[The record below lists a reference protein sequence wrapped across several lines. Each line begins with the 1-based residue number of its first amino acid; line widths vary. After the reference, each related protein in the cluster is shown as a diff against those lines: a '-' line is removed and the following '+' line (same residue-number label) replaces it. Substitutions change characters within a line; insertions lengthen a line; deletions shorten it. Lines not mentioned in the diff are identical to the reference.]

1 MFLRVRYTSTVNTQ
15 EILVPDNATGPFLNH
30 SQDYGEE
37 TGPLLNHSQD
47 YGEDDKDDD
56 HDDDDDEMM
65 MMVMMM
71 IVM

>member
-30 SQDYGEE
+30 SQDYGE
-37 TGPLLNHSQD
+37 
-47 YGEDDKDDD
+47 DDKDDD
-56 HDDDDDEMM
+56 HDDDDDDDDEMM